1 MVHSPFAIRHDQ
13 SLAFILV
20 VAIHFIA
27 GYGLWQTLRHISPP
41 VIVPAQP
48 LQVELLTPHSPTP
61 VPQPVPKPTQS
72 AKPNPPPKPQP
83 KPVRQ
88 PKAAQ
93 PKPHHHKE
101 VKKVAHKPKVVH
113 KPKTAPLKAD
123 HHKAVSKKIV
133 HEPQSAPARE
143 APQASQAP
151 EPPEPTA
158 PPSAASIHPAA
169 PSEQTA
175 SAPPAMRREP
185 VVYNADYLRNP
196 APIYP
201 RLSRRLGETGKVL
214 LQVFVDSNG
223 RAEKVKIKVSSG
235 YERLDEAALNA
246 VHQWRFAPA
255 RENDT
260 AVASWVVIPIIFKLQ
275 G

>member
-1 MVHSPFAIRHDQ
+1 MVHSPFAFRHDQ

-27 GYGLWQTLRHISPP
+27 GYGLWQTLRHISAP

-48 LQVELLTPHSPTP
+48 LQVELLAPHPPTP
-61 VPQPVPKPTQS
+61 APQPAPIQS

-83 KPVRQ
+83 KPVHQ

-101 VKKVAHKPKVVH
+101 VKKIVHKPKVVH
-113 KPKTAPLKAD
+113 KPKTAPLKKAD
-123 HHKAVSKKIV
+123 HHKAVSKKTV
-133 HEPQSAPARE
+133 HESQSAARE

-151 EPPEPTA
+151 EPTA
-158 PPSAASIHPAA
+158 PPLAASIHPAA

-175 SAPPAMRREP
+175 AAPAIRREP

-196 APIYP
+196 APVYP

-235 YERLDEAALNA
+235 YERLDKAALNA
-246 VHQWRFAPA
+246 VRQWRFAPA